1 MAPPTPKVVVPIDL
15 KRKPWQQELP
25 LHNRWHPQIPPVAQ
39 TKTGEV
45 FRVEMVDW
53 TGGAVKDDDSALDI
67 KCLDLSAVS
76 ISFEYRLDKF
86 SSVRKSNPRT

>member
-1 MAPPTPKVVVPIDL
+1 MAPSTPKLVVPIDL

-25 LHNRWHPQIPPVAQ
+25 LHNRWHPQIPPVAEA
-39 TKTGEV
+39 KIGEV

-53 TGGAVKDDDSALDI
+53 TGGAIKDDDSALDI

-76 ISFEYRLDKF
+76 ILFYPLQRNRNFQFPE
-86 SSVRKSNPRT
+86 

>member
-15 KRKPWQQELP
+15 NRKPWQQELP
-25 LHNRWHPQIPPVAQ
+25 LHNRWHPQIPPVAEA
-39 TKTGEV
+39 KTGEV
-45 FRVEMVDW
+45 IRVEMVDW

-76 ISFEYRLDKF
+76 IHV
-86 SSVRKSNPRT
+86 SSSSKKQKLPVS